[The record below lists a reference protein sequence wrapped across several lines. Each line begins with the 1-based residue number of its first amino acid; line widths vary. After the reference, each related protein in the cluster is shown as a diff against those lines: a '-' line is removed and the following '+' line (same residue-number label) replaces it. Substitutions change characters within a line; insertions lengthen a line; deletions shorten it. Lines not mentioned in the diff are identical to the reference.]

1 MDAFLGEI
9 RLMSFQFAP
18 KGWMYCQGQL
28 LSVTQNQALFALLG
42 TTFGGNGQT
51 TFALPDLR
59 GRVIVGQGQL
69 TGGSNYMPGQVGG
82 TENVT
87 LVQAQ
92 IPAHTHTFS
101 GTVQAGSDAFN
112 NTPAGA
118 YPGDSGDP
126 QYASGTANGS
136 LNQAT
141 LAGGVLSPVGGQPHE
156 NRMPTL
162 VLNYAIAVQGYFPS
176 RQ

>member
-9 RLMSFQFAP
+9 RLMSFEFAP
-18 KGWMYCQGQL
+18 KGWAYCQGQL
-28 LSVTQNQALFALLG
+28 LAVQQNQALFSLLG

-59 GRVIVGQGQL
+59 GRAIVGQGQL
-69 TGGSNYMPGQVGG
+69 TGGSTYVPGQARG
-82 TENVT
+82 TESVALT
-87 LVQAQ
+87 QDQ

-101 GTVQAGSDAFN
+101 GTVQAGADALDN
-112 NTPAGA
+112 PPAGA

-126 QYASGTANGS
+126 QYASGTANGA

-141 LAGGVLSPVGGQPHE
+141 LAGGTLAPVGGQPHE

-162 VLNYAIAVQGYFPS
+162 VLNYAIAIQGYFPS